1 MSSNQFVP
9 AKRYMRQSVA
19 AGLTAFLAVL
29 LASQVG
35 CSSKTSGGAQP
46 DAGAGVGGA
55 AGSGSGTGGSSG
67 TGTGG
72 ASGAVGGAAGQAGVA
87 GATGAGGTQ
96 GGQGGAGNPGTGGSP
111 TTGAG
116 GSGAGGSGVV
126 TCVPDPTLPGAVKS
140 PLYTVTANGT
150 ALFVEQ
156 LTKYAPEMQVHYAHC
171 SMSGAGTA
179 TFAVTLSKAF
189 NAFTVSPKSRNITA
203 TKSGNTITFSS
214 GPNYLI
220 LQFDSNELLFVLI
233 DAPEVN
239 PPKLGDANV
248 KNIADY
254 AVDNTGATLMTTK
267 IQTAINAASGATQNI
282 LFFPPGKYLIGEV
295 ALKSN
300 MTLYLAAGAMLYGSN
315 NPADFNTVSGGVNIE
330 GTQHS
335 TLRLF
340 QIQNTKILGRGV
352 IDGNGKSIRA
362 QGTNLNVLKIEN
374 SSNILVDGIIVR
386 DPSYWGT
393 LIYRS
398 DMVTIQNFKAVHC
411 RPTTTTFNNT
421 DGVDFDE
428 STNGLLSN
436 AFLYTGDDSMAT
448 KNEDATAG
456 FINTKNVVHEH
467 VVCYSNSVCAKIG
480 TKNFGM
486 TMDSVSW
493 NFIDVVKAGRAMA
506 IDAYDTAVITNTTF
520 QNVRVEAAD
529 SILIDLDS
537 DMPPT
542 FRTAANLAT
551 IREVFFTTVASDV
564 KQLVN
569 LHGLSATV
577 NISGVHFS
585 NFTVQGNPITSQT
598 DTDASWSINSFVS
611 NITFGP

>member
-1 MSSNQFVP
+1 
-9 AKRYMRQSVA
+9 MRPV
-19 AGLTAFLAVL
+19 LTSASAPLVAVL
-29 LASQVG
+29 FAVPLLVPVA
-35 CSSKTSGGAQP
+35 CSSSGSGMS
-46 DAGAGVGGA
+46 GA
-55 AGSGSGTGGSSG
+55 AGGSGGGSPAGGTTGGQGGSGNGSGGSGGSISGGTGGMVGSG
-67 TGTGG
+67 GG
-72 ASGAVGGAAGQAGVA
+72 GGA
-87 GATGAGGTQ
+87 GATGAGGATTGS
-96 GGQGGAGNPGTGGSP
+96 GGQAGAGTATGGTGGGP

-116 GSGAGGSGVV
+116 GGSGGVV

-140 PLYTVTANGT
+140 PLYTVTANG
-150 ALFVEQ
+150 AGLFVEQ

-171 SMSGAGTA
+171 SLSGAGTA
-179 TFAVTLSKAF
+179 TFAVTLSKTF

-203 TKSGNTITFSS
+203 TKAGNTITFNS

-220 LQFDSNELLFVLI
+220 LQFDANELLFVLI
-233 DAPEVN
+233 DAPETN

-254 AVDNTGATLMTTK
+254 TVDNTGATLMTSK
-267 IQTAINAASGATQNI
+267 IQSAINAASGATQNI
-282 LFFPPGKYLIGEV
+282 LFFPPGKYLIGEL

-300 MTLYLAAGAMLYGSN
+300 MTLYLAAGAILYGSN
-315 NPADFNTVSGGVNIE
+315 NPADFNTISGGVNIE

-335 TLRLF
+335 TIRLF
-340 QIQNTKILGRGV
+340 QIQNTKILGRGI

-362 QGTNLNVLKIEN
+362 QGTNLNVLKIEE
-374 SSNILVDGIIVR
+374 SSNLIIDGIIVR

-398 DMVTIQNFKAVHC
+398 DMVTIRNFKAIHC

-436 AFLYTGDDSMAT
+436 AFLYSGDDSMAT

-456 FINTKNVVHEH
+456 FINTKNVIHEH

-480 TKNFGM
+480 TKNMGQ
-486 TMDSVSW
+486 TMDSISW

-529 SILIDLDS
+529 STLIDLDE
-537 DMPPT
+537 DRPPT

-551 IREVFFTTVASDV
+551 TREVFFTNVASDV
-564 KQLVN
+564 NSLVN

-577 NISGVHFS
+577 NISGVHFN
-585 NFTVQGNPITSQT
+585 NFPVQGRAITSQT
-598 DTDASWSINSFVS
+598 DTDATWSINAFVS
-611 NITFGP
+611 NITFQ

>member
-1 MSSNQFVP
+1 MI
-9 AKRYMRQSVA
+9 AM
-19 AGLTAFLAVL
+19 LL
-29 LASQVG
+29 LASVG
-35 CSSKTSGGAQP
+35 CGSKTPGTES
-46 DAGAGVGGA
+46 DAGAGTGGSAGAGA
-55 AGSGSGTGGSSG
+55 AAGGSPGTAGSAGPGSGGSSG
-67 TGTGG
+67 ATGG
-72 ASGAVGGAAGQAGVA
+72 SGVA
-87 GATGAGGTQ
+87 GASGVGGTQ
-96 GGQGGAGNPGTGGSP
+96 GGQGGAGTPGTGGSP

-116 GSGAGGSGVV
+116 GSGAGGSGGSGAIN
-126 TCVPDPTLPGAVKS
+126 CVPEPTLPGAVKS

-171 SMSGAGTA
+171 TLSGSGTA
-179 TFAVTLSKAF
+179 TFAVTLSKTF

-220 LQFDSNELLFVLI
+220 LQFDANELLFILI

-254 AVDNTGATLMTTK
+254 TVDNTGATLMTTK
-267 IQTAINAASGATQNI
+267 IQSAINAASGATQNI
-282 LFFPPGKYLIGEV
+282 LYFPPGKYLIGEI

-300 MTLYLAAGAMLYGSN
+300 MTLYLAGGAVLYGSN
-315 NPADFNTVSGGVNIE
+315 NPADFNTVAGGVNIE

-335 TLRLF
+335 TVRLF

-569 LHGLSATV
+569 LHGLSSTV

-585 NFTVQGNPITSQT
+585 NFTVQGHPITSQT

>member
-1 MSSNQFVP
+1 VTTN
-9 AKRYMRQSVA
+9 
-19 AGLTAFLAVL
+19 
-29 LASQVG
+29 
-35 CSSKTSGGAQP
+35 
-46 DAGAGVGGA
+46 
-55 AGSGSGTGGSSG
+55 GTG
-67 TGTGG
+67 
-72 ASGAVGGAAGQAGVA
+72 
-87 GATGAGGTQ
+87 
-96 GGQGGAGNPGTGGSP
+96 
-111 TTGAG
+111 
-116 GSGAGGSGVV
+116 
-126 TCVPDPTLPGAVKS
+126 
-140 PLYTVTANGT
+140 
-150 ALFVEQ
+150 LFVEQ

-171 SMSGAGTA
+171 SLSGSGTA
-179 TFAVTLSKAF
+179 AFSVTLSKTF
-189 NAFTVSPKSRNITA
+189 NAFTVSPKSRNLTA
-203 TKSGNTITFSS
+203 TKSGNTINFST

-220 LQFDSNELLFVLI
+220 LQFDTNELLFVLV
-233 DAPEVN
+233 DAPESN

-248 KNIADY
+248 KSIADY
-254 AVDNTGATLMTTK
+254 TVDNTGATLMTSK
-267 IQTAINAASGATQNI
+267 IQGAINAASGATQNI
-282 LFFPPGKYLIGEV
+282 LFFPPGKYLIGEL

-300 MTLYLAAGAMLYGSN
+300 MTLYLAAGAILYGSN

-335 TLRLF
+335 TIRLF
-340 QIQNTKILGRGV
+340 QLQNTKILGRGI

-362 QGTNLNVLKIEN
+362 QGTNLNVLKIEE
-374 SSNILVDGIIVR
+374 SSNVLVDGIIVR

-398 DMVTIQNFKAVHC
+398 NMVTIQNFKAIHC

-480 TKNFGM
+480 TKNFGP
-486 TMDSVSW
+486 TMDSISW

-506 IDAYDTAVITNTTF
+506 VDAYDTAVISNTTF
-520 QNVRVEAAD
+520 QNVNVEAVD
-529 SILIDLDS
+529 STLIDLDE
-537 DMPPT
+537 DRPPT
-542 FRTAANLAT
+542 FRTAVNLAT
-551 IREVFFTTVASDV
+551 IKDVFFTNVASDV

-569 LHGLSATV
+569 LHGSSATV
-577 NISGVHFS
+577 NINGVHFN
-585 NFTVQGNPITSQT
+585 NFTVQGRAVTSQT
-598 DTDASWSINSFVS
+598 DADATWSINSFVS